1 MCMLHGA
8 SLAENIL
15 RVTVKDEMLRQLI
28 QEHSKLISNLI
39 DLFQETPIESL
50 VRYFNIGNDESVRRD
65 QIQGTGAK
73 DFFNY
78 LTEQQKLKYYAP
90 DLLSNFVAA
99 SYHEEATKKIDHY
112 INSSY
117 HTLLKDFNLICESE
131 RITKEKVQI
140 YGNKKLLHIKSEAV
154 PLSSQKE
161 TFIRN
166 AMCKCLKFPPNSVR
180 FISPM
185 PGCITLVYKYKMSD
199 NVIQQVLK
207 NVFLVKDL
215 LPLAN
220 QNITWLRIDNKM
232 ELKIPS
238 VKESMEV
245 YCIG

>member
-8 SLAENIL
+8 SLAENL
-15 RVTVKDEMLRQLI
+15 LCATVKDEMLHQLI
-28 QEHSKLISNLI
+28 QEYSKLISNLI

-65 QIQGTGAK
+65 QIQGTEAK

-78 LTEQQKLKYYAP
+78 LTEQQKLNYYAP

-99 SYHEEATKKIDHY
+99 SYHEEAKKKIDHY

-117 HTLLKDFNLICESE
+117 HTLLKNFNLICESE

-140 YGNKKLLHIKSEAV
+140 FGNKKLLHIKSEAV

-166 AMCKCLKFPPNSVR
+166 AMCKCLKLPPYSVL
-180 FISPM
+180 FTNPM
-185 PGCITLVYKYKMSD
+185 PGCITLVYKMSD
-199 NVIQQVLK
+199 NVKQQVLK
-207 NVFLVKDL
+207 NVFLDKEL